1 MLEKRLEICKQCPL
15 WKETINGPICNP
27 NKWINPQDGKS
38 SYFPKDGY
46 VKGCGCLLERR
57 VLNNDAKCV
66 ANKW

>member
-1 MLEKRLEICKQCPL
+1 MLEERLNICKQCPL

-27 NKWINPQDGKS
+27 NKWINPQNGKF

-46 VKGCGCLLERR
+46 IKGCGCLLERR
-57 VLNNDAKCV
+57 VLNSDAKCV

>member
-15 WKETINGPICNP
+15 WKETINGPVCNP
-27 NKWINPQDGKS
+27 NKWINPKDGKS

-57 VLNNDAKCV
+57 VLNSDAKCV

>member
-46 VKGCGCLLERR
+46 IKGCNCLLKHKAA
-57 VLNNDAKCV
+57 DPKSKCI
-66 ANKW
+66 AGKW